1 MNNCEIPLLRDKT
14 RSIRMFH
21 NLSAREEE
29 LLDLIDLL
37 IDRLSIVDGAR
48 EVANEKFRVIHEKLL
63 W

>member
-1 MNNCEIPLLRDKT
+1 
-14 RSIRMFH
+14 MFH

-48 EVANEKFRVIHEKLL
+48 EVANEKFRVIHDRISEIDDLNFRAGQSYI
-63 W
+63 

>member
-1 MNNCEIPLLRDKT
+1 
-14 RSIRMFH
+14 MFH